1 MVLVCVSPSRAT
13 SQMDSPLTLDSVVIS
28 VFAIIILSTLGFLF
42 KANHHELVGGDED
55 PEDGA
60 AVAGTVFTAVFIYMV
75 GTSGATL
82 PPLLAGSYTN
92 VSVYLRGSLCSAVS
106 RAYCTSGRADGE
118 RSRYDSSIYSARWLE
133 EDISAFGNRPG
144 RTLHHFPALRRRVVS
159 ILSVS
164 V

>member
-1 MVLVCVSPSRAT
+1 MVLVCVSPSLAT
-13 SQMDSPLTLDSVVIS
+13 SQRGSPLTLDSVVIS
-28 VFAIIILSTLGFLF
+28 IFAIIILSTLGFLF

-75 GTSGATL
+75 RPSRAT
-82 PPLLAGSYTN
+82 PALLFAGSYTD
-92 VSVYLRGSLCSAVS
+92 VSVLLRGSLCSAVS
-106 RAYCTSGRADGE
+106 KACCTSGRADGE
-118 RSRYDSSIYSARWLE
+118 RSRYDSSIYSAGRLE
-133 EDISAFGNRPG
+133 EGISAFGNRSG
-144 RTLHHFPALRRRVVS
+144 RTLHNFPALRRRVVS